1 MAEEHQ
7 PANGKERRQQTI
19 IGCAATLV
27 AVILLG
33 VIGFLVWHNHEIAR
47 QREQALPT
55 VEEAYADLQQVKVK
69 PSKADDKGGILIGK
83 DGYGKP
89 SEGAP
94 TVGVYMDFI
103 CPGCGSLNQQ
113 LDPLLITLM
122 ESGQINLDLHFMAF
136 MDPYSTDDY
145 SSRAAN
151 AALYISEHDD
161 NPDHLLAFVEQMYD
175 PDYQPKEGSSYE
187 PTSNK
192 QIAKRAELAGIS
204 EDVRKAMFDGEYKD
218 WLDAIDM
225 YTPLREEL
233 FTTTPGMSDGMS
245 TPTVTI
251 NGRFWN
257 LWELGN
263 LSSVQGFL
271 AAIGLGFD
279 DVGDPSVMPSVGD
292 SEGPLYPVA
301 SSDSD

>member
-47 QREQALPT
+47 QREQAIPT

-136 MDPYSTDDY
+136 MDQYSTDDY

-175 PDYQPKEGSSYE
+175 PDYQPEEGNGYK

-233 FTTTPGMSDGMS
+233 FTTTSGMGDGMS

-263 LSSVQGFL
+263 LSSAQGFL